1 MLNHYVLLNY
11 YFEISLWT
19 DYWAYKELRIDY
31 KKTSVMLRLADFS
44 SREVRLLPL
53 DTIEA
58 FHIENEITYCKHI
71 DEGKACLSRTST
83 SRNEYCD
90 IHIDYHPRHTRCVHK
105 PMCNGERKNCPDY
118 SICSSSHILYALLY
132 PTSQLN
138 LEGKIHWIIKIG
150 VTSIRNGLTRILSQN
165 PPIALTIAQFPN
177 YWQALR
183 FEEMLQQKM
192 RIKNAE
198 IRDKMPA
205 GEKLSLFL
213 SYLRNRDQK
222 FDEDILEKDIETIK
236 DSILEFLI
244 AKEADKKCIM
254 LDNKIWLNLNTINEI
269 PPPIE
274 RPITHKLF
282 LVSDILGNILILE
295 ELDTKSLGALL
306 IGSILRKK
314 VRIRFLI

>member
-1 MLNHYVLLNY
+1 
-11 YFEISLWT
+11 
-19 DYWAYKELRIDY
+19 
-31 KKTSVMLRLADFS
+31 
-44 SREVRLLPL
+44 
-53 DTIEA
+53 
-58 FHIENEITYCKHI
+58 
-71 DEGKACLSRTST
+71 
-83 SRNEYCD
+83 
-90 IHIDYHPRHTRCVHK
+90 
-105 PMCNGERKNCPDY
+105 
-118 SICSSSHILYALLY
+118 
-132 PTSQLN
+132 
-138 LEGKIHWIIKIG
+138 
-150 VTSIRNGLTRILSQN
+150 
-165 PPIALTIAQFPN
+165 
-177 YWQALR
+177 
-183 FEEMLQQKM
+183 MLQQKM

-254 LDNKIWLNLNTINEI
+254 LDNKIRLNLNTINEI

-282 LVSDILGNILILE
+282 LVSDVLGNILILE
-295 ELDTKSLGALL
+295 ELDTKSLGAIL